1 MLDQDLRTPL
11 HLAILGNHL
20 PVARLLLA
28 QCGTGLLSRR
38 DIMSL
43 TPLHLAAIQG
53 QVSMLRRLV
62 SALREDTGPD
72 TPLHTLAGQ
81 ACEQVGLGCCSML
94 PQRQMTAHPGK
105 ACMSCAELA
114 GLQAGSSNCHS
125 SGQDLGDSSRSC
137 RSPAAS

>member
-1 MLDQDLRTPL
+1 MLTWIDFCNKHPSAAHSQPATCLQGADPQVLDQDLRTPL

-81 ACEQVGLGCCSML
+81 ACEQVGLG
-94 PQRQMTAHPGK
+94 
-105 ACMSCAELA
+105 
-114 GLQAGSSNCHS
+114 
-125 SGQDLGDSSRSC
+125 
-137 RSPAAS
+137 

>member
-62 SALREDTGPD
+62 AALREDTGPD

-81 ACEQVGLGCCSML
+81 ACEQVGLGCCGVRPWRPMAAQ
-94 PQRQMTAHPGK
+94 PARG
-105 ACMSCAELA
+105 CVNCAEVA
-114 GLQAGSSNCHS
+114 GLQADVVPTVTPLARTSVA
-125 SGQDLGDSSRSC
+125 L
-137 RSPAAS
+137 